1 MTEESNVNSYFPP
14 PLFKPV
20 SLKKTGKIIRRIDYA
35 ASLFQLLLGVVSM
48 LLFLLAKA
56 NKGMTVGIGV
66 NLSLYC
72 AWCGLI
78 LLAIGIYIS
87 WRYGRIAERLIK
99 TDLLL
104 SKQASLVK
112 KLKIAA
118 MVNSAGALVSFI
130 GVEIILGVMFS
141 IAVALQP
148 GIIFYDCTRF
158 PRLFV
163 TSIHVFT
170 ISATANLL
178 AAHCIGLV
186 GSLWALNKIKKVSK

>member
-78 LLAIGIYIS
+78 LLAIGIYIF

-141 IAVALQP
+141 IILIPESGSLFNVEYQSP
-148 GIIFYDCTRF
+148 N
-158 PRLFV
+158 LFV
-163 TSIHVFT
+163 KPIHACV

-186 GSLWALNKIKKVSK
+186 CSLWALNKIKQISH

>member
-20 SLKKTGKIIRRIDYA
+20 FWKKTGKIIQRIGYA
-35 ASLFQLLLGVVSM
+35 ASLCQLILGVVSM
-48 LLFLLAKA
+48 LLFLLAKV
-56 NKGMTVGIGV
+56 NKGMTVGIGM

-72 AWCGLI
+72 VWCGLI
-78 LLAIGIYIS
+78 LLAIGVYLS
-87 WRYGRIAERLIK
+87 WRYARTAQKITK

-104 SKQASLVK
+104 SKQASIVK
-112 KLKIAA
+112 QLKIAA

-141 IAVALQP
+141 IVLIP
-148 GIIFYDCTRF
+148 ESGS
-158 PRLFV
+158 LFNV
-163 TSIHVFT
+163 EYQSPNSFVKLIHVSV
-170 ISATANLL
+170 ISVTANLL

-186 GSLWALNKIKKVSK
+186 VSLWALNKIKQISH